1 MWQHMDRTKYT
12 RRILMT
18 QYADNYVI
26 AWEQFRLSNKLTIDQ
41 MNELLSFSQGARD
54 AVNKLAQENN

>member
-1 MWQHMDRTKYT
+1 
-12 RRILMT
+12 MT

-26 AWEQFRLSNKLTIDQ
+26 AWEQFRLSNELTNDQ

-54 AVNKLAQENN
+54 AVNKQAQENN

>member
-1 MWQHMDRTKYT
+1 
-12 RRILMT
+12 MT

-41 MNELLSFSQGARD
+41 MNELLSFSQGTRD
-54 AVNKLAQENN
+54 AINKLAQQEIK

>member
-1 MWQHMDRTKYT
+1 
-12 RRILMT
+12 MT

-54 AVNKLAQENN
+54 AVNKQAQQENK

>member
-1 MWQHMDRTKYT
+1 
-12 RRILMT
+12 MT

-26 AWEQFRLSNKLTIDQ
+26 ACEQFRLSTVLTIDQ

-54 AVNKLAQENN
+54 AVNKLAQQENK

>member
-1 MWQHMDRTKYT
+1 M
-12 RRILMT
+12 
-18 QYADNYVI
+18 DNYHK

-54 AVNKLAQENN
+54 AVNKQAQKQENK